1 LVLLLLL
8 LLVTSIIIIITAT
21 ITSIVMHVLFF
32 FKAFLGGSYPR
43 INSFESTGACEWKSV
58 AHISRLAEWCVRTAL
73 MVGVIWVTQ
82 LQVAGWL
89 LNSCWLLLT
98 DVKDGSMTAS
108 LSHKVLFSP
117 CSCLGTR
124 PSLSKPDH
132 SKFRKIEKGNPLTA
146 PRREEQ
152 FADSIMASISQVA
165 RRTSNSTASARGN
178 GPDWGQHIQLPWC
191 HGSKCSPQAQLKTL
205 EKKETCFYVHIRS

>member
-1 LVLLLLL
+1 MRVE
-8 LLVTSIIIIITAT
+8 VHSPHFQVGG
-21 ITSIVMHVLFF
+21 VMRQDGTDGRGDMGHS
-32 FKAFLGGSYPR
+32 AAG
-43 INSFESTGACEWKSV
+43 
-58 AHISRLAEWCVRTAL
+58 SRLTSADCWIV
-73 MVGVIWVTQ
+73 VDW
-82 LQVAGWL
+82 
-89 LNSCWLLLT
+89 CWLTLR
-98 DVKDGSMTAS
+98 TAS